1 MKRYVQVQH
10 HDDANITGRRQNR
23 RRYCVILLALLLLL
37 YNFEF
42 IRAKIFI
49 STYPVQL
56 SISQY
61 VENKTKTKTTAFH
74 YHHKPADFVETVVEC
89 IKDDECGILYH
100 HVPKSGGSTMQH
112 VFKGLNYK
120 MRYYSSCCI
129 EFDLVMGRSTES
141 RSIFN
146 HFKEDPSKYCARKFQ
161 GYEVYGGQFGTVV
174 ITCMNIVSTSS
185 SSKNTRNKD
194 DGNTD
199 EKEEQQKEEKGRRRF
214 ITLSSYR
221 EPMSRTISWIEQAC
235 NKGLEKRPKKV
246 VQACSRC
253 RYEGEDKIIWDG
265 FANDT
270 LKTFRHLDY
279 VNRKLKSDVDKKN
292 DESVSKE
299 NNDTTAVAKSVIVPV
314 DVLMINLDDMDDFFV
329 KLNETL
335 TAEEQESETNPY
347 KNSLKLDNTH
357 VNKKKKGN
365 CNFGMTSSMMKMLM
379 PASDVYHNFIMPF

>member
-10 HDDANITGRRQNR
+10 HDDANKHR
-23 RRYCVILLALLLLL
+23 RRYCVILLALLLIL
-37 YNFEF
+37 YFEF
-42 IRAKIFI
+42 IRVKILI
-49 STYPVQL
+49 STYLVQP

-74 YHHKPADFVETVVEC
+74 YHHKPVDFVEIVAEC

-100 HVPKSGGSTMQH
+100 HVPKSGGSMMQH
-112 VFKGLNYK
+112 VFSRLNYK

-146 HFKEDPSKYCARKFQ
+146 HFKMDPSKYCARKFQ

-174 ITCMNIVSTSS
+174 ITCMNLVSTSS

-194 DGNTD
+194 DGNID

-221 EPMSRTISWIEQAC
+221 EPMSRTISWIGQTC
-235 NKGLEKRPKKV
+235 NKGLEKRPEKV

-253 RYEGEDKIIWDG
+253 RYEGEDKIVWDG

-292 DESVSKE
+292 DKSVSKE
-299 NNDTTAVAKSVIVPV
+299 SNDTTADAKSVIVPV
-314 DVLMINLDDMDDFFV
+314 DVLMINLDDMDEFFV

-335 TAEEQESETNPY
+335 TAEEQESETNTY
-347 KNSLKLDNTH
+347 TNSLKLDKKYE
-357 VNKKKKGN
+357 NKGKKWN
-365 CNFGMTSSMMKMLM
+365 CDFGMTSSMMKMLK